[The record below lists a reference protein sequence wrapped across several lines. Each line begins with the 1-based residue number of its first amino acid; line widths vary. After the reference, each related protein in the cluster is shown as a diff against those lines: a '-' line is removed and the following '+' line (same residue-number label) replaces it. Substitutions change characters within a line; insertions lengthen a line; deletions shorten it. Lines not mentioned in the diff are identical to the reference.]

1 MKRFNRIV
9 SCAVA
14 AGLMAG
20 AAVKAQGGVV
30 IGDALYAPMDIKMV
44 VSYTNDH
51 GAFKKAS
58 LNNKDLLALSGNNGP
73 GNKLAAGPANE
84 IFVIHV
90 GGGNA
95 DVVANL
101 TQSDDAELN
110 VTPYI
115 SNQKERRHGFETAEQ
130 GSFELYFYQ
139 YFEGLG
145 APVGVFKWY
154 GNYQLSM
161 RVSGDSQGHREFI
174 RFHGENAIGETYK
187 ENVTVYPTYYYDYL
201 PARGCVQFEGR
212 GQFNTPLLN

>member
-110 VTPYI
+110 FTPYI
-115 SNQKERRHGFETAEQ
+115 
-130 GSFELYFYQ
+130 
-139 YFEGLG
+139 
-145 APVGVFKWY
+145 
-154 GNYQLSM
+154 
-161 RVSGDSQGHREFI
+161 
-174 RFHGENAIGETYK
+174 
-187 ENVTVYPTYYYDYL
+187 
-201 PARGCVQFEGR
+201 
-212 GQFNTPLLN
+212 

>member
-20 AAVKAQGGVV
+20 AAVKA
-30 IGDALYAPMDIKMV
+30 
-44 VSYTNDH
+44 
-51 GAFKKAS
+51 
-58 LNNKDLLALSGNNGP
+58 
-73 GNKLAAGPANE
+73 
-84 IFVIHV
+84 
-90 GGGNA
+90 
-95 DVVANL
+95 
-101 TQSDDAELN
+101 QSDDAELN